1 MSTSFQSATWVVLN
15 NGAATKAIIVCS
27 YCFVSSF
34 AITMGPASWTYPAEI
49 FPMRVRSKAVSL
61 STATNWLFNFAL
73 AWAAPPMLTH
83 IQWKTYFVF
92 GTFNFAACI
101 HFFFCFPETA
111 QRSLEEIEEVFAQG
125 HEYTA
130 WKVSRDVGKRNL
142 DDVLANKVDEKE
154 SIEKGEA

>member
-1 MSTSFQSATWVVLN
+1 
-15 NGAATKAIIVCS
+15 
-27 YCFVSSF
+27 
-34 AITMGPASWTYPAEI
+34 
-49 FPMRVRSKAVSL
+49 MRVRSKAVSL